1 MKLTLLASKKDT
13 SALLYAL
20 AVVRM
25 NQNTEGEPLANKQS
39 VEAYKAL
46 KQLLD
51 TLEV

>member
-13 SALLYAL
+13 NALLYAL

-25 NQNTEGEPLANKQS
+25 NQNTEGDAVANKQS

-46 KQLLD
+46 KTLLD
-51 TLEV
+51 NLGV